1 MADEKD
7 SEREDERD
15 EESPSAEG
23 QDGSAESDDAEGDE
37 AEGGGSR
44 DESDDEDDE
53 DEPAPAAAR
62 DGADDDLDRRAER
75 EAEAERKQ
83 LEREAEARE
92 DEDDSMAALL
102 GPERWVQF
110 AFIAIG
116 VAVFFLA
123 DRLTSQIW
131 GYWAEPDAAIV
142 SAVAAA
148 TAILGTFMLYRHP
161 AVNQLADEVV
171 GELSKV
177 TWPTRDEVW
186 ISTLVVVAT
195 SVIAAAYTGVFD
207 AMWSA
212 LTAVVY
218 G

>member
-15 EESPSAEG
+15 EEASDEETSS
-23 QDGSAESDDAEGDE
+23 DGSDESSDEGSSD
-37 AEGGGSR
+37 GGSS
-44 DESDDEDDE
+44 DEGSSDEGVARSNDED
-53 DEPAPAAAR
+53 
-62 DGADDDLDRRAER
+62 LDKRAEQ

-83 LEREAEARE
+83 LEREAEALGE
-92 DEDDSMAALL
+92 ETDSMAALL

-110 AFIAIG
+110 TFIAIG

-123 DRLTSQIW
+123 DRLTTLVW
-131 GYWAEPDAAIV
+131 GNWAEPDPAIV
-142 SAVAAA
+142 SAIAAA

-186 ISTLVVVAT
+186 VSTIVVVAT
-195 SVIAAAYTGVFD
+195 SVIAAVYTGVFD

-212 LTAVVY
+212 LTNVVY

>member
-15 EESPSAEG
+15 EEASDEETSSSGSDESSDEG
-23 QDGSAESDDAEGDE
+23 SSDEGSSDDSSSDEGAPDGVARSGDE
-37 AEGGGSR
+37 
-44 DESDDEDDE
+44 
-53 DEPAPAAAR
+53 
-62 DGADDDLDRRAER
+62 DLDKRAEA

-83 LEREAEARE
+83 LEREAEALSE
-92 DEDDSMAALL
+92 ETDSMAALL

-110 AFIAIG
+110 TFIAIG

-123 DRLTSQIW
+123 ERLINEIW
-131 GYWAEPDAAIV
+131 TRFSEPDAAIV
-142 SAVAAA
+142 SAVAAG

-186 ISTLVVVAT
+186 VSTIVVVAT
-195 SVIAAAYTGVFD
+195 SVIAAVYTGVFD

-212 LTAVVY
+212 LTNVVY